1 MNLFILVW
9 AFFSAKRMEPFHAMK
24 GGRMTDYCI
33 VVTGGGDSR
42 FFLLESAPFPEI
54 ESSPKLVECERL
66 VHPEKGM
73 AEREL
78 YTDSKTGR
86 GRAPHGG
93 PAHGYDDH
101 RSQHEE
107 ESDRRFAH
115 KVVKEARRFAREK
128 QARCV
133 VVVAPARMMGLFR
146 QDLNAIRENGIRVQE
161 LAKDM
166 SKFSSRQIHNYLAK
180 EALVPACR
188 TPRGKK

>member
-1 MNLFILVW
+1 
-9 AFFSAKRMEPFHAMK
+9 
-24 GGRMTDYCI
+24 MTDYCI
-33 VVTGGGDSR
+33 IVTGGGNSR
-42 FFLLESAPFPEI
+42 FFFLESAPFPEI
-54 ESSPKLVECERL
+54 ESSPRLVECERL
-66 VHPEKGM
+66 VNPEKGM

-86 GRAPHGG
+86 GRAPQGG

-115 KVVKEARRFAREK
+115 KVMKEVGRFTKEK

-133 VVVAPARMMGLFR
+133 VLVAPARIMGLFR
-146 QDLNAIRENGIRVQE
+146 QDLSIIREQGIKVQE
-161 LAKDM
+161 LTKDM

-180 EALVPACR
+180 EAMVPACR
-188 TPRGKK
+188 MPRRSN

>member
-1 MNLFILVW
+1 
-9 AFFSAKRMEPFHAMK
+9 
-24 GGRMTDYCI
+24 MTDYCI
-33 VVTGGGDSR
+33 VVTGGGNSR
-42 FFLLESAPFPEI
+42 FFFLESASIPEI

-66 VHPEKGM
+66 INPEKEM
-73 AEREL
+73 SEREL

-115 KVVKEARRFAREK
+115 KVMKEAKRFTREK

-133 VVVAPARMMGLFR
+133 VLVAPPRTMRLFR
-146 QDLNAIRENGIRVQE
+146 QDLNVIREHGIKIQE
-161 LAKDM
+161 LVKDM

-180 EALVPACR
+180 EALVPARR
-188 TPRGKK
+188 TPRSKK

>member
-1 MNLFILVW
+1 
-9 AFFSAKRMEPFHAMK
+9 
-24 GGRMTDYCI
+24 MTDYCI
-33 VVTGGGDSR
+33 VVTGGGNSR
-42 FFLLESAPFPEI
+42 FFFLESASIPEI

-66 VHPEKGM
+66 VNPEKGL

-101 RSQHEE
+101 RSQYEE
-107 ESDRRFAH
+107 ESDRRFAR
-115 KVVKEARRFAREK
+115 KVMKEAKRFTREK
-128 QARCV
+128 QARCIV
-133 VVVAPARMMGLFR
+133 LVAPARTMRLFR
-146 QDLNAIRENGIRVQE
+146 QDLNIIREHGIKVRE
-161 LAKDM
+161 LVKDM

-188 TPRGKK
+188 MPRRKK

>member
-1 MNLFILVW
+1 MI
-9 AFFSAKRMEPFHAMK
+9 
-24 GGRMTDYCI
+24 DYCI
-33 VVTGGGDSR
+33 VVTGGGNSR
-42 FFLLESAPFPEI
+42 FFFLESASFPEI

-66 VHPEKGM
+66 VNPEKEM

-86 GRAPHGG
+86 GRAPRGG

-133 VVVAPARMMGLFR
+133 VLVAPTRMMRLFR
-146 QDLNAIRENGIRVQE
+146 QDLSIIREHGIRVQE
-161 LAKDM
+161 LTKDM

-180 EALVPACR
+180 EALVP
-188 TPRGKK
+188 PRRMPRSHK

>member
-1 MNLFILVW
+1 LYRGDWRREFS
-9 AFFSAKRMEPFHAMK
+9 FFF
-24 GGRMTDYCI
+24 
-33 VVTGGGDSR
+33 
-42 FFLLESAPFPEI
+42 LESASFPEI

-66 VHPEKGM
+66 VNPEKEL

-86 GRAPHGG
+86 GRAPRGG

-133 VVVAPARMMGLFR
+133 LLVAPTRMMRLFR
-146 QDLNAIRENGIRVQE
+146 QDLSIIRERGIRVQE
-161 LAKDM
+161 LTKDM
-166 SKFSSRQIHNYLAK
+166 SKFSSRQIHKYLAK
-180 EALVPACR
+180 EALVP
-188 TPRGKK
+188 PRRMPRSHK

>member
-1 MNLFILVW
+1 
-9 AFFSAKRMEPFHAMK
+9 
-24 GGRMTDYCI
+24 MTDYCI
-33 VVTGGGDSR
+33 VVTGGGSSR
-42 FFLLESAPFPEI
+42 FFSLESASFPEI

-66 VHPEKGM
+66 DNPEKGL

-107 ESDRRFAH
+107 ESDRRFAS

-128 QARCV
+128 KARCV
-133 VVVAPARMMGLFR
+133 VLVAPARMMGLFR
-146 QDLNAIRENGIRVQE
+146 QDLGVMRERGIKVQE

-166 SKFSSRQIHNYLAK
+166 SKFSSRQIHHYLAK
-180 EALVPACR
+180 ESLVPAR
-188 TPRGKK
+188 RMPRPRK

>member
-1 MNLFILVW
+1 
-9 AFFSAKRMEPFHAMK
+9 
-24 GGRMTDYCI
+24 MTNYCV
-33 VVTGGGDSR
+33 VVTGGGNSR
-42 FFLLESAPFPEI
+42 FFSLETASLPEI
-54 ESSPKLVECERL
+54 ESSPKLVECGRL
-66 VHPEKGM
+66 VNPEKGM

-107 ESDRRFAH
+107 ESDRRFAQ

-133 VVVAPARMMGLFR
+133 VLVAPARMMGLFR
-146 QDLNAIRENGIRVQE
+146 QDLSIIGEHGIKVQE
-161 LAKDM
+161 LTKDM

-188 TPRGKK
+188 MPRTRK